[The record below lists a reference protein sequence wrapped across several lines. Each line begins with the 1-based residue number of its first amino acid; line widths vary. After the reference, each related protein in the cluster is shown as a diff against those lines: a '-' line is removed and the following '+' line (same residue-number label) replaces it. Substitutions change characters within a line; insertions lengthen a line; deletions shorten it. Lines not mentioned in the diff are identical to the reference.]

1 MMKSLRFND
10 LLLSSL
16 DSILFKGA
24 KVVVAFSGGKD
35 SLSLLDYLMRN
46 RSSLDIEI
54 YAIHINHN
62 LRDDSINDENF
73 CIDYCDKNSINLII
87 KSVTIDKLI
96 ISKIG
101 IEGAAREAR
110 YTLFDEYLSLIDG
123 DFIFTAHTLDDQLE
137 SFFIDVMT
145 GVSIYTLGG
154 IWERKD
160 KVFRPMLSITSDEVN
175 EYLINSGLEPIFDS
189 SNNDKRFIRNRV
201 RSEIISLIKKDKSNI
216 INSILNIQ
224 RESRELNSIK
234 YSILKHAILIKS
246 NEYIELDR
254 EIFINFDYDDQVFLL
269 GKIFSQLFRFGRNN
283 IEESLKILR
292 YSTSRRINLP
302 DSYVF
307 ESSYSKIYIYM
318 SKLIELPILV
328 KEAGIS
334 EVLYLD
340 KRIYF
345 DDILKGSKLIISGR
359 ERGDKIG
366 SKKLKDILIDKRIPL
381 IDRDRLI
388 IVREFINKKII
399 FVENILANKM
409 IKVVDNSL

>member
-1 MMKSLRFND
+1 MNSLRFNN
-10 LLLSSL
+10 LISSSL

-24 KVVVAFSGGKD
+24 KVAVAFSGGKD

-46 RSSLDIEI
+46 REIRGIELF
-54 YAIHINHN
+54 AIHINHN
-62 LRDDSINDENF
+62 LRSESINDENF
-73 CIDYCDKNSINLII
+73 CIDYCDRNAIDLTV
-87 KSVTIDKLI
+87 KSVNIDKAD
-96 ISKIG
+96 ISKLG
-101 IEGAAREAR
+101 IEGAAREVR
-110 YTLFDEYLSLIDG
+110 YTVFDEYLELING

-145 GVSIYTLGG
+145 GTSIYTLGG
-154 IWERKD
+154 IWDRKD
-160 KVFRPMLSITSDEVN
+160 KVVRPMLSISTDEVN
-175 EYLINSGLEPIFDS
+175 EYLISNDLEPIFDS

-201 RSEIISLIKKDKSNI
+201 RHDIISLIKKDKSNI

-224 RESRELNSIK
+224 RESRELNSTK
-234 YSILKHAILIKS
+234 YSLLKNAILIKS

-269 GKIFSQLFRFGRNN
+269 GKIFSKLFRFGRNN
-283 IEESLKILR
+283 IEEALKILS

-302 DSYVF
+302 ESYVF

-328 KEAGIS
+328 KEVGIT

-340 KRIYF
+340 KCISF
-345 DDILKGSKLIISGR
+345 NDSFINSKFIISGR
-359 ERGDKIG
+359 KSGDKIG
-366 SKKLKDILIDKRIPL
+366 SKKLKDILINKRIPL

-388 IVREFINKKII
+388 VIREFIDNKIV
-399 FVENILANKM
+399 FVEKVLENKI
-409 IKVVDNSL
+409 IKVVDNIL

>member
-1 MMKSLRFND
+1 MNSLRFNN
-10 LLLSSL
+10 LISSSL

-24 KVVVAFSGGKD
+24 KVAVAFSGGKD

-46 RSSLDIEI
+46 REIRGIELF
-54 YAIHINHN
+54 AIHINHN
-62 LRDDSINDENF
+62 LRSESINDENF
-73 CIDYCDKNSINLII
+73 CIDYCDRNAIDLTV
-87 KSVTIDKLI
+87 KSVNIDKAD
-96 ISKIG
+96 ISKLG
-101 IEGAAREAR
+101 IEGAAREVR
-110 YTLFDEYLSLIDG
+110 YTVFDEYLESING

-145 GVSIYTLGG
+145 GTSIYTLGG
-154 IWERKD
+154 IWDRKD
-160 KVFRPMLSITSDEVN
+160 KVVRPMLSISTDEVN
-175 EYLINSGLEPIFDS
+175 EYLISNDLEPIFDS

-201 RSEIISLIKKDKSNI
+201 RHDIISLIKKDKSNI

-224 RESRELNSIK
+224 RESRELNSTK
-234 YSILKHAILIKS
+234 YSLLKNAILIKS

-269 GKIFSQLFRFGRNN
+269 GKIFSKLFRFGRNN
-283 IEESLKILR
+283 IEEALKILS

-302 DSYVF
+302 ESYVF

-328 KEAGIS
+328 KEVGIT

-340 KRIYF
+340 KCISF
-345 DDILKGSKLIISGR
+345 NDSFINSKFIISGR
-359 ERGDKIG
+359 KSGDKIG
-366 SKKLKDILIDKRIPL
+366 SKKLKDILINKRIPL

-388 IVREFINKKII
+388 VIREFIDNKIV
-399 FVENILANKM
+399 FVEKVLENKI
-409 IKVVDNSL
+409 IKVVDNIL

>member
-1 MMKSLRFND
+1 MKSLRFNN
-10 LLLSSL
+10 LISSSL

-24 KVVVAFSGGKD
+24 KVAVAFSGGKD

-46 RSSLDIEI
+46 REIRGIELF
-54 YAIHINHN
+54 AIHINHN
-62 LRDDSINDENF
+62 LRSESINDENF
-73 CIDYCDKNSINLII
+73 CIDYCDRNAIDLTV
-87 KSVTIDKLI
+87 KSVNIDKLM

-101 IEGAAREAR
+101 IEGAAREVR
-110 YTLFDEYLSLIDG
+110 YTVFDEYLESING

-145 GVSIYTLGG
+145 GTSIYTLGG
-154 IWERKD
+154 IWDRKD
-160 KVFRPMLSITSDEVN
+160 KVVRPMLSISTDEVN
-175 EYLINSGLEPIFDS
+175 EYLISNDLEPIFDS

-201 RSEIISLIKKDKSNI
+201 RHDIISLIKKDKSNI

-234 YSILKHAILIKS
+234 YSLLKNAILIKS

-269 GKIFSQLFRFGRNN
+269 GKIFSKLFRFGRNN
-283 IEESLKILR
+283 IEEALKILS

-302 DSYVF
+302 ESYVF

-328 KEAGIS
+328 KEVGIT

-340 KRIYF
+340 KCISF
-345 DDILKGSKLIISGR
+345 NDSFINSKFIISGR
-359 ERGDKIG
+359 KSGDKIG
-366 SKKLKDILIDKRIPL
+366 SKKLKDILINKRIPL

-388 IVREFINKKII
+388 VIREFIDNKIV
-399 FVENILANKM
+399 FVEKILENKI
-409 IKVVDNSL
+409 IKVVDNIL

>member
-1 MMKSLRFND
+1 MNSLRFNN
-10 LLLSSL
+10 LISSSL

-24 KVVVAFSGGKD
+24 KVAVAFSGGKD

-46 RSSLDIEI
+46 REIRGIELF
-54 YAIHINHN
+54 AIHINHN
-62 LRDDSINDENF
+62 LRSESINDENF
-73 CIDYCDKNSINLII
+73 CIDYCDRNAIDLTV
-87 KSVTIDKLI
+87 KSVNIDKLM

-101 IEGAAREAR
+101 IEGAAREVR
-110 YTLFDEYLSLIDG
+110 YTVFDEYLESING

-145 GVSIYTLGG
+145 GTSIYTLGG
-154 IWERKD
+154 IWDRKD
-160 KVFRPMLSITSDEVN
+160 KVVRPMLSISTDEVN
-175 EYLINSGLEPIFDS
+175 EYLISNDLEPIFDS

-201 RSEIISLIKKDKSNI
+201 RHDIISLIKKDKSNI

-224 RESRELNSIK
+224 RESRELNSTK
-234 YSILKHAILIKS
+234 YSLLKNAILIKS

-269 GKIFSQLFRFGRNN
+269 GKIFSKLFRFGRNN
-283 IEESLKILR
+283 IEEALKILS

-302 DSYVF
+302 ESYVF

-328 KEAGIS
+328 KEVGIT

-340 KRIYF
+340 KCISF
-345 DDILKGSKLIISGR
+345 NDSFINSKFIISGR
-359 ERGDKIG
+359 KSGDKIG
-366 SKKLKDILIDKRIPL
+366 SKKLKDILINKRIPL

-388 IVREFINKKII
+388 VIREFIDNKIV
-399 FVENILANKM
+399 FVEKILENKI
-409 IKVVDNSL
+409 IKVVDNIL

>member
-1 MMKSLRFND
+1 MKSLRFNN
-10 LLLSSL
+10 LISSSL

-24 KVVVAFSGGKD
+24 KVAVAFSGGKD

-46 RSSLDIEI
+46 REIRGIELF
-54 YAIHINHN
+54 AIHINHN
-62 LRDDSINDENF
+62 LRSESINDENF
-73 CIDYCDKNSINLII
+73 CIDYCDRNAIDLTV
-87 KSVTIDKLI
+87 KSVNIDKAD
-96 ISKIG
+96 ISKLG
-101 IEGAAREAR
+101 IEGAAREVR
-110 YTLFDEYLSLIDG
+110 YTVFDEYLESING

-145 GVSIYTLGG
+145 GTSIYTLGG
-154 IWERKD
+154 IWDRKD
-160 KVFRPMLSITSDEVN
+160 KVVRPMLSISTDEVN
-175 EYLINSGLEPIFDS
+175 EYLISNDLEPIFDS

-201 RSEIISLIKKDKSNI
+201 RHDIISLIKKDKSNI

-224 RESRELNSIK
+224 RESRELNSTK
-234 YSILKHAILIKS
+234 YSLLKNAILIKS

-269 GKIFSQLFRFGRNN
+269 GKIFSKLFRFGRNN
-283 IEESLKILR
+283 IEEALKILS

-302 DSYVF
+302 ESYVF

-328 KEAGIS
+328 KEVGIT

-340 KRIYF
+340 KCISF
-345 DDILKGSKLIISGR
+345 NDSFINSKFIISGR
-359 ERGDKIG
+359 KSGDKIG
-366 SKKLKDILIDKRIPL
+366 SKKLKDILINKRIPL

-388 IVREFINKKII
+388 VIREFIDNKIV
-399 FVENILANKM
+399 FVEKILENKI
-409 IKVVDNSL
+409 IKVVDNIL

>member
-1 MMKSLRFND
+1 MKSLRFNN
-10 LLLSSL
+10 LISSSL

-24 KVVVAFSGGKD
+24 KVAVAFSGGKD

-46 RSSLDIEI
+46 REIRGIELF
-54 YAIHINHN
+54 AIHINHN
-62 LRDDSINDENF
+62 LRSESINDENF
-73 CIDYCDKNSINLII
+73 CIDYCDRNAIDLTV
-87 KSVTIDKLI
+87 KSVNIDKAD
-96 ISKIG
+96 ISKLG
-101 IEGAAREAR
+101 IEGAAREVR
-110 YTLFDEYLSLIDG
+110 YTVFDEYLESING

-145 GVSIYTLGG
+145 GTSIYTLGG
-154 IWERKD
+154 IWDRKD
-160 KVFRPMLSITSDEVN
+160 KVVRPMLSISTDEVN
-175 EYLINSGLEPIFDS
+175 EYLISNDLEPIFDS

-201 RSEIISLIKKDKSNI
+201 RHDIISLIKKDKSNI

-224 RESRELNSIK
+224 RESRELNSTK
-234 YSILKHAILIKS
+234 YSLLKNAILIKS

-269 GKIFSQLFRFGRNN
+269 GKIFSKLFRFGRNN
-283 IEESLKILR
+283 IEEALKILS

-302 DSYVF
+302 ESYVF

-328 KEAGIS
+328 KEVGIT

-340 KRIYF
+340 KCISF
-345 DDILKGSKLIISGR
+345 NDSFINSKFIISGR
-359 ERGDKIG
+359 KSGDKIG
-366 SKKLKDILIDKRIPL
+366 SKKLKDILINKRIPL

-388 IVREFINKKII
+388 VIREFIDNKIV
-399 FVENILANKM
+399 FVEKVLENKI
-409 IKVVDNSL
+409 IKVVDNIL

>member
-1 MMKSLRFND
+1 MKSLRFNN
-10 LLLSSL
+10 LISSSL

-24 KVVVAFSGGKD
+24 KVAVAFSGGKD

-46 RSSLDIEI
+46 REIRGIELF
-54 YAIHINHN
+54 AIHINHN
-62 LRDDSINDENF
+62 LRSESINDENF
-73 CIDYCDKNSINLII
+73 CIDYCDRNAIDLTV
-87 KSVTIDKLI
+87 KSVNIDKLM

-101 IEGAAREAR
+101 IEGAAREVR
-110 YTLFDEYLSLIDG
+110 YTVFDEYLESING

-145 GVSIYTLGG
+145 GTSIYTLGG
-154 IWERKD
+154 IWDRKD
-160 KVFRPMLSITSDEVN
+160 KVVRPMLSISTDEVN
-175 EYLINSGLEPIFDS
+175 EYLISNDLEPIFDS

-201 RSEIISLIKKDKSNI
+201 RHDIISLIKKDKSNI

-224 RESRELNSIK
+224 RESRELNSTK
-234 YSILKHAILIKS
+234 YSLLKNAILIKS

-269 GKIFSQLFRFGRNN
+269 GKIFSKLFRFGRNN
-283 IEESLKILR
+283 IEEALKILS

-302 DSYVF
+302 ESYVF

-328 KEAGIS
+328 KEVGIT

-340 KRIYF
+340 KCISF
-345 DDILKGSKLIISGR
+345 NDSFINSKFIISGR
-359 ERGDKIG
+359 KSGDKIG
-366 SKKLKDILIDKRIPL
+366 SKKLKDILINKRIPL

-388 IVREFINKKII
+388 VIREFIDNKIV
-399 FVENILANKM
+399 FVEKILENKI
-409 IKVVDNSL
+409 IKVVDNIL